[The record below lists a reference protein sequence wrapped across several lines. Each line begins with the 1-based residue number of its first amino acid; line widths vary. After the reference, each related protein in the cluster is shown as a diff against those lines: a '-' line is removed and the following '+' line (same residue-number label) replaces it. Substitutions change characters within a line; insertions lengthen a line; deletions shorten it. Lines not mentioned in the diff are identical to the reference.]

1 LSHKKAQKAQVKK
14 ANGKV
19 HLIRGQPLHDDLF
32 VLFGGEKG

>member
-19 HLIRGQPLHDDLF
+19 HLIRWQPFHYELF
-32 VLFGGEKG
+32 VLFCG